1 MNISITRI
9 ANGQLLVQ
17 VAVHEQITLL
27 DFMTQNGLTWSN
39 QYFGWL
45 ANDNATVNLM
55 DLYGVVETMYFRRPQ
70 FGVVEPVVPVARA
83 VVPVAT
89 AVPVTDSQRSLEIPE
104 LIPME
109 DNSDTSSESEYLPP
123 SESSSDSEDD
133 VDSTVDVL
141 ENIVVPVAS
150 SSVKRPKR
158 EYFYYKKGILI
169 PAPQTDVI
177 EEREILEPELGG
189 FYNRTLK
196 GYICHLHDEERIK
209 GYGYKC
215 MGTMERIL

>member
-70 FGVVEPVVPVARA
+70 FGVVEPVVPVA
-83 VVPVAT
+83 T
-89 AVPVTDSQRSLEIPE
+89 AVPVTQSTIEIPVMSPE
-104 LIPME
+104 
-109 DNSDTSSESEYLPP
+109 
-123 SESSSDSEDD
+123 
-133 VDSTVDVL
+133 
-141 ENIVVPVAS
+141 VVMTI
-150 SSVKRPKR
+150 PKR
-158 EYFYYKKGILI
+158 IS
-169 PAPQTDVI
+169 AT
-177 EEREILEPELGG
+177 
-189 FYNRTLK
+189 
-196 GYICHLHDEERIK
+196 
-209 GYGYKC
+209 
-215 MGTMERIL
+215 